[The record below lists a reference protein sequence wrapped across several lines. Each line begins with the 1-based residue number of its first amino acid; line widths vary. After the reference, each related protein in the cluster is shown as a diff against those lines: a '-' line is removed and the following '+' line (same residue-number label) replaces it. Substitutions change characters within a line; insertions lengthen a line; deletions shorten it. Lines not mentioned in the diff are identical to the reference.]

1 MPIVLSKM
9 QRINPNKKDEPKK
22 WYAVQH
28 ALKQLDENQVAN
40 RIADETTLNPAEAL
54 MAIRQLRKVVQQALL
69 DGMSVKLGDW
79 GSFYAAVSSN
89 GFASEKEL
97 TAQAIRNVKI
107 NFKPGNEL
115 KASMQ
120 KAEFVWVKNL
130 MGDNTPASSGT
141 TTPDSGGD
149 ENGGATGGNPL

>member
-89 GFASEKEL
+89 GIAS
-97 TAQAIRNVKI
+97 
-107 NFKPGNEL
+107 
-115 KASMQ
+115 
-120 KAEFVWVKNL
+120 
-130 MGDNTPASSGT
+130 
-141 TTPDSGGD
+141 
-149 ENGGATGGNPL
+149 

>member
-69 DGMSVKLGDW
+69 ENKLQTLH
-79 GSFYAAVSSN
+79 
-89 GFASEKEL
+89 ASTVLPL
-97 TAQAIRNVKI
+97 T
-107 NFKPGNEL
+107 L
-115 KASMQ
+115 
-120 KAEFVWVKNL
+120 
-130 MGDNTPASSGT
+130 
-141 TTPDSGGD
+141 
-149 ENGGATGGNPL
+149 